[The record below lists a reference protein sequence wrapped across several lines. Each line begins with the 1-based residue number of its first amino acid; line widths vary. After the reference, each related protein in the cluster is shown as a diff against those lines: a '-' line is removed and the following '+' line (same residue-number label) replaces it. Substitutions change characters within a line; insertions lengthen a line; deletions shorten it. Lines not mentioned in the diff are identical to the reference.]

1 VAVDHVITEAS
12 GAIKPLLKMFYTP
25 RLAHSF
31 DDDEEEDEHKA
42 AAEANHQD
50 GDGPNLDLQ
59 LLHDRETALADTAD
73 AKMSQLHPSTG
84 RYQRSSAKDHAMLIK
99 LRVLHVEAEKW
110 ARFDAA
116 IIVVIVLNGLCIG
129 FDLTKEEP
137 FKRNFASDEEADLME
152 SHDLAWMLLEILFF
166 TIYCG
171 EFILRCILYYQ
182 MKVAGMYDTFLLVIP
197 AMTFS
202 MTFRTA
208 CEIVKIVPKVV
219 RKDIY
224 VKFDLLLILFGV
236 IDNCILRFWFQ
247 DMRFLMILRFFR
259 GLRLLRLAR
268 VLYLFHEL
276 TALMGSIIMSAPV
289 VLWSVVLL
297 AGFIYMNAIFA
308 MTVIRP
314 EIDDGDHP
322 ELLSEWKDI
331 RECMITL
338 AKLTTFQDWGGKG
351 KRLAEAIGPVGYF
364 FVLAFVMYA
373 GLGLMNL
380 TTGVIMEAAF
390 RIVSR
395 NTILELEE
403 KNKILR
409 SSAEEAIDKVYRR
422 VTMANERRKADVKSA
437 HVKLLRNVF
446 LLEVW
451 SQGWHLS
458 GRRQKSQYR

>member
-1 VAVDHVITEAS
+1 
-12 GAIKPLLKMFYTP
+12 
-25 RLAHSF
+25 
-31 DDDEEEDEHKA
+31 
-42 AAEANHQD
+42 
-50 GDGPNLDLQ
+50 
-59 LLHDRETALADTAD
+59 
-73 AKMSQLHPSTG
+73 
-84 RYQRSSAKDHAMLIK
+84 
-99 LRVLHVEAEKW
+99 
-110 ARFDAA
+110 
-116 IIVVIVLNGLCIG
+116 
-129 FDLTKEEP
+129 
-137 FKRNFASDEEADLME
+137 
-152 SHDLAWMLLEILFF
+152 
-166 TIYCG
+166 
-171 EFILRCILYYQ
+171 
-182 MKVAGMYDTFLLVIP
+182 MKVAGMYETFLLVIP

-219 RKDIY
+219 SKDIY
-224 VKFDLLLILFGV
+224 VKFDLLLLLFGV

-247 DMRFLMILRFFR
+247 DMRFLVILRFFR

-297 AGFIYMNAIFA
+297 SGFIYMNAIFV

-351 KRLAEAIGPVGYF
+351 ERLAEALGPGGYF

-380 TTGVIMEAAF
+380 TTGVIVEAAF

-409 SSAEEAIDKVYRR
+409 SSAEEAVDKVYRR

-446 LLEVW
+446 LLWKYGHKDGTFQEEDKKANTDDDGMAMEPLFSMVPEPEEVTQAPAAP
-451 SQGWHLS
+451 SKQADGDSEEEPCSDSIHGETDVAHGLS
-458 GRRQKSQYR
+458 ARAAH